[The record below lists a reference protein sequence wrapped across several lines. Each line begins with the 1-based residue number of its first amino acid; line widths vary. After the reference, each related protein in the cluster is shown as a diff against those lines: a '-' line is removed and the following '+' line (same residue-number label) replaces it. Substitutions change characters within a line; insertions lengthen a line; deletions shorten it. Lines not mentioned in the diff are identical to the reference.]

1 MAGTYVGAVDD
12 AEVIQAFLDGAG
24 AAAGPLLNVERG
36 ALKVQGWWPAAYRV
50 SDRTVL
56 VRDEEAPEESAVGAD
71 LSAALEARGL
81 RPLGGDFPGIAV
93 LTYTMLDLGYA
104 PWVLWS
110 VDAGA
115 GEADLNARATEESF
129 L

>member
-1 MAGTYVGAVDD
+1 MDD
-12 AEVIQAFLDGAG
+12 AEVIRAFLDGAG
-24 AAAGPLLNVERG
+24 TASGPLLNVERG
-36 ALKVQGWWPAAYRV
+36 ALKVQGWWPAAFRV

-56 VRDEEAPEESAVGAD
+56 VREEDAPESAPVRAD
-71 LSAALEARGL
+71 LGTALAARGL
-81 RPLGGDFPGIAV
+81 TPLGGEFPGIAV

-104 PWVLWS
+104 PWTLWS
-110 VDAGA
+110 TDATT

>member
-1 MAGTYVGAVDD
+1 M
-12 AEVIQAFLDGAG
+12 IQSFLDGAG
-24 AAAGPLLNVERG
+24 TAAGPLLNVERG
-36 ALKVQGWWPAAYRV
+36 ALKVEGWWPAAYRV

-56 VRDEEAPEESAVGAD
+56 VRDEEAPAGSTVGAD
-71 LSAALEARGL
+71 LGTALEARGL
-81 RPLGGDFPGIAV
+81 RPLGGQFPGIAV

-110 VDAGA
+110 TDAGA
-115 GEADLNARATEESF
+115 GEADLNAKATAESF

>member
-1 MAGTYVGAVDD
+1 MDD
-12 AEVIQAFLDGAG
+12 AEVIQAFIDGTAV
-24 AAAGPLLNVERG
+24 ASGPLLNVERG
-36 ALKVQGWWPAAYRV
+36 ALKVQGWWPAAFRV

-56 VRDEEAPEESAVGAD
+56 VREEEAPEGSTVGAD
-71 LSAALEARGL
+71 LATALEARGL
-81 RPLGGDFPGIAV
+81 TPLGGEFPGIAV

-104 PWVLWS
+104 PWTLWS
-110 VDAGA
+110 TDAAA

>member
-1 MAGTYVGAVDD
+1 MLGVVDD
-12 AEVIQAFLDGAG
+12 AEVIRAFLDGTG
-24 AAAGPLLNVERG
+24 VAAGPLLNVERG
-36 ALKVQGWWPAAYRV
+36 ALKVQGWWPAAFRV

-56 VRDEEAPEESAVGAD
+56 VRDEEAPDGCTVGVD
-71 LSAALEARGL
+71 LPTALAARGL

-93 LTYTMLDLGYA
+93 LTYTMLDLGYT

-110 VDAGA
+110 TDAEVGTT
-115 GEADLNARATEESF
+115 DLNARATEESF

>member
-1 MAGTYVGAVDD
+1 M
-12 AEVIQAFLDGAG
+12 IQAFLDGAG

-56 VRDEEAPEESAVGAD
+56 VRDEEAPVESTVGAD
-71 LSAALEARGL
+71 LAAALEARGL
-81 RPLGGDFPGIAV
+81 RPLGGEFPGIAV
-93 LTYTMLDLGYA
+93 LTYTMLDLGYTA
-104 PWVLWS
+104 WVLWS
-110 VDAGA
+110 TDGAA

>member
-1 MAGTYVGAVDD
+1 M
-12 AEVIQAFLDGAG
+12 IQAFLAGAG
-24 AAAGPLLNVERG
+24 AASGPLLHVERG

-50 SDRTVL
+50 SDRTFL
-56 VRDEEAPEESAVGAD
+56 VRDEEAPEGSTVGAD
-71 LSAALEARGL
+71 LAAALEARGL
-81 RPLGGDFPGIAV
+81 RPLGGGFPGIAV

-110 VDAGA
+110 TDAAA
-115 GEADLNARATEESF
+115 GETDLNAAATQESF